1 MDCMIPDPSFNER
14 QILRIPVGTEG
25 VHEACRHS
33 RILRIIED
41 IFRSWGYLP
50 VLTPVFD
57 YYENY
62 RPLLDR
68 AREERICRF
77 PDREGELLMLRS
89 DITLFLAKQMG
100 PALRNSVLPRRV
112 YYADSIIRYEN
123 DETISSGEFFQ
134 AGAELIGMPGRE
146 GDLEVLMLLREVLGA
161 LKLPEWRLHIGSR
174 AVLNAVLDKGD
185 APGGRGLGD
194 ARTPAR
200 ARDRTQARARAAESA
215 GALLEIRDREGLMRL
230 MGDLGLENAQGRC
243 DLLLF
248 LGSCDEFRECREG
261 LIRGCGEDSP
271 GPIAK
276 AVEDLTGLAAE
287 MTGMAEFASPDD
299 IRIDLSE
306 HGGQPYHTGFTM
318 QAYVKGAGSAA
329 ASGGRYDELLGAF
342 TPGRGMPAAGFS
354 LLMRKIEPLSRAAD
368 GSPGDADAVR
378 AEGGN
383 FAERYRD
390 ARKKRGKGIPV
401 VLS

>member
-1 MDCMIPDPSFNER
+1 MGCMISDPSFNER

-25 VHEACRHS
+25 VHEARRHS
-33 RILRIIED
+33 CILRIIED

-123 DETISSGEFFQ
+123 DETISRGEFFQ
-134 AGAELIGMPGRE
+134 VGAELIGMPGRE

-174 AVLNAVLDKGD
+174 AVLNAVLDTGD
-185 APGGRGLGD
+185 APGGR
-194 ARTPAR
+194 ARV
-200 ARDRTQARARAAESA
+200 RAAESA

-230 MGDLGLENAQGRC
+230 MGDLGLGNAEGRC

-248 LGSCDEFRECREG
+248 MGSCDEFRECREG
-261 LIRGCGEDSP
+261 LIRGCGGDAA
-271 GPIAK
+271 GRIGR
-276 AVEDLTGLAAE
+276 AVEDLTGLTAE
-287 MTGMAEFASPDD
+287 MAEMAEFASPDD

-342 TPGRGMPAAGFS
+342 APGRGMPAAGFS
-354 LLMRKIEPLSRAAD
+354 LLMRKVEPLSRAVD
-368 GSPGDADAVR
+368 ESPGDADAVR

-390 ARKKRGKGIPV
+390 ARGKRGKGIPV

>member
-1 MDCMIPDPSFNER
+1 MGCMISDPSFNER

-25 VHEACRHS
+25 VHEARRHS

-123 DETISSGEFFQ
+123 DETISRGEFFQ
-134 AGAELIGMPGRE
+134 VGAELIGMPGRE

-161 LKLPEWRLHIGSR
+161 LRLPEWRLHIGSR
-174 AVLNAVLDKGD
+174 AVLNAVLDTGD
-185 APGGRGLGD
+185 APGGRGSGD
-194 ARTPAR
+194 SR
-200 ARDRTQARARAAESA
+200 AQVRAAESA

-230 MGDLGLENAQGRC
+230 MGDLGLENAEGRC

-248 LGSCDEFRECREG
+248 MGSCDEFRECREG
-261 LIRGCGEDSP
+261 LIRGCGGDAA
-271 GPIAK
+271 GPIGR
-276 AVEDLTGLAAE
+276 AVEDLTGLTAE
-287 MTGMAEFASPDD
+287 MAEMAEFASPDD

-342 TPGRGMPAAGFS
+342 APGRGMPAAGFS
-354 LLMRKIEPLSRAAD
+354 LLMRKIEPLSRAVD
-368 GSPGDADAVR
+368 ESPGDADAVR

-390 ARKKRGKGIPV
+390 ARRKRGKGIPV

>member
-1 MDCMIPDPSFNER
+1 MGCMIPDPSFNER

-25 VHEACRHS
+25 VHEARRHS

-123 DETISSGEFFQ
+123 DETISRGEFFQ
-134 AGAELIGMPGRE
+134 VGAELIGMPGRE

-174 AVLNAVLDKGD
+174 AVLNAVLDTGD
-185 APGGRGLGD
+185 APGGR
-194 ARTPAR
+194 ARV
-200 ARDRTQARARAAESA
+200 RAAESA

-230 MGDLGLENAQGRC
+230 MGDLGLGNAEGRC

-248 LGSCDEFRECREG
+248 MGSCDEFRECREG
-261 LIRGCGEDSP
+261 LIRGCGGDAA
-271 GPIAK
+271 GRIGR
-276 AVEDLTGLAAE
+276 AVEDLTGLTAE
-287 MTGMAEFASPDD
+287 MAEMAEFASPDD

-342 TPGRGMPAAGFS
+342 APGRGMPAAGFS
-354 LLMRKIEPLSRAAD
+354 LLMRKIEPLSRAVD
-368 GSPGDADAVR
+368 ESPGDADAVR
-378 AEGGN
+378 AEGGS

-390 ARKKRGKGIPV
+390 ARRKRRKGIPV

>member
-1 MDCMIPDPSFNER
+1 MGCMIPDPSFNER

-25 VHEACRHS
+25 VHEARRHS

-123 DETISSGEFFQ
+123 DETISRGEFFQ
-134 AGAELIGMPGRE
+134 VGAELIGMPGRE

-174 AVLNAVLDKGD
+174 AVLNAVLDTGD
-185 APGGRGLGD
+185 APGGRGSGD
-194 ARTPAR
+194 SR
-200 ARDRTQARARAAESA
+200 ARDRAADSA

-230 MGDLGLENAQGRC
+230 MGDLGLGNAEGRC
-243 DLLLF
+243 DLLMF
-248 LGSCDEFRECREG
+248 MGSCDEFRECREG
-261 LIRGCGEDSP
+261 LIRGCGEDAA
-271 GPIAK
+271 GRIGR
-276 AVEDLTGLAAE
+276 AVEDLTGLTTEMAE
-287 MTGMAEFASPDD
+287 MAEFASPDD

-342 TPGRGMPAAGFS
+342 APGRGMPAAGFS
-354 LLMRKIEPLSRAAD
+354 LLMRKIEPLSRAVD
-368 GSPGDADAVR
+368 ESPGDADAVR

-390 ARKKRGKGIPV
+390 ARRKRGKGIPV

>member
-1 MDCMIPDPSFNER
+1 MGCMIPDPSFNER

-25 VHEACRHS
+25 VHEARRHS

-123 DETISSGEFFQ
+123 DETISRGEFFQ
-134 AGAELIGMPGRE
+134 VGAELIGMPGRE

-174 AVLNAVLDKGD
+174 AVLNAVLDNGD
-185 APGGRGLGD
+185 APGGRGSGD
-194 ARTPAR
+194 SR
-200 ARDRTQARARAAESA
+200 ARDRAAESA

-230 MGDLGLENAQGRC
+230 MGDLGLGNAEGRC
-243 DLLLF
+243 DLLMF
-248 LGSCDEFRECREG
+248 MGSCDEFRECREG
-261 LIRGCGEDSP
+261 LIRGCGEDAA
-271 GPIAK
+271 GRIGR
-276 AVEDLTGLAAE
+276 AVEDLTGLTTEMAE
-287 MTGMAEFASPDD
+287 MAEFASPDD

-342 TPGRGMPAAGFS
+342 APGRGMPAAGFS
-354 LLMRKIEPLSRAAD
+354 LLMRKIEPLSRAVD
-368 GSPGDADAVR
+368 ESPGDADAVR

-390 ARKKRGKGIPV
+390 ARRKRGKGIPV

>member
-1 MDCMIPDPSFNER
+1 MGCMIPDPSLNER

-25 VHEACRHS
+25 VHEARRHS

-123 DETISSGEFFQ
+123 DETISRGEFFQ
-134 AGAELIGMPGRE
+134 VGAELIGMPGRE

-161 LKLPEWRLHIGSR
+161 LKLAEWRLHIGSR
-174 AVLNAVLDKGD
+174 AVLNAVLDTGD
-185 APGGRGLGD
+185 APGGR
-194 ARTPAR
+194 ARV
-200 ARDRTQARARAAESA
+200 RAAESA

-230 MGDLGLENAQGRC
+230 MGDLGLGNAEGRC

-248 LGSCDEFRECREG
+248 MGSCDEFRECREG
-261 LIRGCGEDSP
+261 LIRGCGGDAA
-271 GPIAK
+271 GRIGR
-276 AVEDLTGLAAE
+276 AVEDLTGLTAE
-287 MTGMAEFASPDD
+287 MAEMAEFASPDD

-342 TPGRGMPAAGFS
+342 APGRGMPAAGFS
-354 LLMRKIEPLSRAAD
+354 LLMRKIEPLSRAVD
-368 GSPGDADAVR
+368 ESPGDADAVR

>member
-1 MDCMIPDPSFNER
+1 MGCMIPDPSFNER

-25 VHEACRHS
+25 VHEARRHS

-123 DETISSGEFFQ
+123 DETISRGEFFQ
-134 AGAELIGMPGRE
+134 VGAELIGMPGRE

-174 AVLNAVLDKGD
+174 AVLNAVLDTGD
-185 APGGRGLGD
+185 APGGR
-194 ARTPAR
+194 ARV
-200 ARDRTQARARAAESA
+200 RAAESA

-230 MGDLGLENAQGRC
+230 MGDLGLGNAEGRC

-248 LGSCDEFRECREG
+248 MGSCDEFRECREG
-261 LIRGCGEDSP
+261 LIRGCGGDAA
-271 GPIAK
+271 GRIGR
-276 AVEDLTGLAAE
+276 AVEDLTGLTAE
-287 MTGMAEFASPDD
+287 MAEMAEFASPDD

-342 TPGRGMPAAGFS
+342 APGRGMPAAGFS
-354 LLMRKIEPLSRAAD
+354 LLMRKVEPLSRAVD
-368 GSPGDADAVR
+368 ESPGDADAVR
-378 AEGGN
+378 AEGGK

-390 ARKKRGKGIPV
+390 ARRKRGKGIPV

>member
-1 MDCMIPDPSFNER
+1 MGCMISDPSFNER

-25 VHEACRHS
+25 VHEARRHS
-33 RILRIIED
+33 CILRIIED

-123 DETISSGEFFQ
+123 DETISRGEFFQ
-134 AGAELIGMPGRE
+134 VGAELIGMPGRE

-174 AVLNAVLDKGD
+174 AVLNAVLDTGD
-185 APGGRGLGD
+185 APG
-194 ARTPAR
+194 AR
-200 ARDRTQARARAAESA
+200 ARVRAAESA

-230 MGDLGLENAQGRC
+230 MGDLGLGNAEGRC

-248 LGSCDEFRECREG
+248 MGSCDEFRECREG
-261 LIRGCGEDSP
+261 LIRGCGGDAAGSI
-271 GPIAK
+271 GR
-276 AVEDLTGLAAE
+276 AVEDLTGLTAE
-287 MTGMAEFASPDD
+287 MAEFALPDD

-342 TPGRGMPAAGFS
+342 APGRGMPAAGFS
-354 LLMRKIEPLSRAAD
+354 LLMRKIEPLSRAVD
-368 GSPGDADAVR
+368 ESPGDADAVR

-390 ARKKRGKGIPV
+390 ARRKRGKGIPV

>member
-1 MDCMIPDPSFNER
+1 MGCMIPDPSFNER
-14 QILRIPVGTEG
+14 QMLRIPVGTEG
-25 VHEACRHS
+25 VHEARRHS

-100 PALRNSVLPRRV
+100 PALRNSVLPRRM

-123 DETISSGEFFQ
+123 DETISRGEFFQ
-134 AGAELIGMPGRE
+134 VGAELIGMPGRE

-174 AVLNAVLDKGD
+174 AVLNAVLDTGD
-185 APGGRGLGD
+185 APGGR
-194 ARTPAR
+194 
-200 ARDRTQARARAAESA
+200 ARARAAESA

-230 MGDLGLENAQGRC
+230 MGDLGLGNAEGRC

-248 LGSCDEFRECREG
+248 MGSCDEFRECREG
-261 LIRGCGEDSP
+261 LIRGCGGDAA
-271 GPIAK
+271 GRIGR
-276 AVEDLTGLAAE
+276 AVEDLTGLTAE
-287 MTGMAEFASPDD
+287 MAEFASPDD

-342 TPGRGMPAAGFS
+342 APGRGMPAAGFS
-354 LLMRKIEPLSRAAD
+354 LLMRKVEPLSRAVD
-368 GSPGDADAVR
+368 ESPGDADAVR

>member
-1 MDCMIPDPSFNER
+1 MGCMIPDPSFDER

-25 VHEACRHS
+25 VHEARRHS

-77 PDREGELLMLRS
+77 PDREGDLLMLRS

-123 DETISSGEFFQ
+123 DETISRGEFFQ
-134 AGAELIGMPGRE
+134 VGAELIGMPGRE

-174 AVLNAVLDKGD
+174 AVLNAVLDTGD
-185 APGGRGLGD
+185 APGGR
-194 ARTPAR
+194 AQVR
-200 ARDRTQARARAAESA
+200 ARARAAESA

-230 MGDLGLENAQGRC
+230 MGDLGLGNAEGRC

-248 LGSCDEFRECREG
+248 MGSCDEFRECREG
-261 LIRGCGEDSP
+261 LIRGCGGDAA
-271 GPIAK
+271 GRIGR
-276 AVEDLTGLAAE
+276 AVEDLTGLTAE
-287 MTGMAEFASPDD
+287 MAEFASPDD

-342 TPGRGMPAAGFS
+342 APGRGMPAAGFS
-354 LLMRKIEPLSRAAD
+354 LLMRKIEPLSRAVD
-368 GSPGDADAVR
+368 ESPGDADAVR

-390 ARKKRGKGIPV
+390 ARRKRGKGIPV

>member
-1 MDCMIPDPSFNER
+1 MGCMIPDPSFNER

-25 VHEACRHS
+25 VHEARRHS

-77 PDREGELLMLRS
+77 PDREGDLLMLRS

-123 DETISSGEFFQ
+123 DETISRGEFFQ
-134 AGAELIGMPGRE
+134 VGAELIGMPGRE

-174 AVLNAVLDKGD
+174 AVLNAVLDAGD
-185 APGGRGLGD
+185 APGGR
-194 ARTPAR
+194 AQVR
-200 ARDRTQARARAAESA
+200 ARARAAESA

-230 MGDLGLENAQGRC
+230 MGDLGLGNAEGRC

-248 LGSCDEFRECREG
+248 MGSCDEFRECREG
-261 LIRGCGEDSP
+261 LIRGCGGDAARRI
-271 GPIAK
+271 GR
-276 AVEDLTGLAAE
+276 AVEDLTGLTAE
-287 MTGMAEFASPDD
+287 MAEFASPDD

-342 TPGRGMPAAGFS
+342 APGRGMPAAGFS
-354 LLMRKIEPLSRAAD
+354 LLMRKIEPLSRAVD
-368 GSPGDADAVR
+368 ESPGDADAVR
-378 AEGGN
+378 AEGRN

-390 ARKKRGKGIPV
+390 ARRKRGKGIPV

>member
-1 MDCMIPDPSFNER
+1 MGCMIPDPSLNER

-25 VHEACRHS
+25 VHEARRHS

-123 DETISSGEFFQ
+123 DETISRGEFFQ
-134 AGAELIGMPGRE
+134 VGAELIGMPGRE

-174 AVLNAVLDKGD
+174 AVLNAVLDTGD
-185 APGGRGLGD
+185 APGGR
-194 ARTPAR
+194 A
-200 ARDRTQARARAAESA
+200 QVRARAAESA
-215 GALLEIRDREGLMRL
+215 GTLLEIRDREGLMRL
-230 MGDLGLENAQGRC
+230 MGDLGLGNAEGRC

-248 LGSCDEFRECREG
+248 MGSCDEFRECREG
-261 LIRGCGEDSP
+261 LIRGCGGDAA
-271 GPIAK
+271 GRIGR
-276 AVEDLTGLAAE
+276 AVEDLTGLTAE
-287 MTGMAEFASPDD
+287 MAEFASPDD

-342 TPGRGMPAAGFS
+342 APGRGMPAAGFS
-354 LLMRKIEPLSRAAD
+354 LLMRKVEPLSRAVD
-368 GSPGDADAVR
+368 ESPGDADAVR

-390 ARKKRGKGIPV
+390 ARMKRGKGIPV

>member
-1 MDCMIPDPSFNER
+1 MGCMIPDPSLNER

-25 VHEACRHS
+25 VHEARRHS

-123 DETISSGEFFQ
+123 DETISRGEFFQ
-134 AGAELIGMPGRE
+134 VGAELIGMPGRE

-174 AVLNAVLDKGD
+174 AVLNAVLDTGD
-185 APGGRGLGD
+185 APGGR
-194 ARTPAR
+194 ARVR
-200 ARDRTQARARAAESA
+200 ARARAAESA

-230 MGDLGLENAQGRC
+230 MGDLGLGNAEGRC

-248 LGSCDEFRECREG
+248 MGSCDEFRECREG
-261 LIRGCGEDSP
+261 LIRGCGGDAA
-271 GPIAK
+271 GRIGR
-276 AVEDLTGLAAE
+276 AVEDLTGLTAE
-287 MTGMAEFASPDD
+287 MAEFASPDD

-342 TPGRGMPAAGFS
+342 APGRGMPAAGFS
-354 LLMRKIEPLSRAAD
+354 LLMRKVEPLSRAVD
-368 GSPGDADAVR
+368 ESPGDADAVR

-390 ARKKRGKGIPV
+390 ARRKRGKGIPV

>member
-1 MDCMIPDPSFNER
+1 MGCMIPDPSFNER

-25 VHEACRHS
+25 VHEARRHS

-123 DETISSGEFFQ
+123 DETISRGEFFQ
-134 AGAELIGMPGRE
+134 VGAELIGMPGRE
-146 GDLEVLMLLREVLGA
+146 ADLEVLMLLREVLGA

-174 AVLNAVLDKGD
+174 AVLNAVLDTGD
-185 APGGRGLGD
+185 APGGR
-194 ARTPAR
+194 ARV
-200 ARDRTQARARAAESA
+200 RAAESA

-230 MGDLGLENAQGRC
+230 MGDLGLGNAEGRC

-261 LIRGCGEDSP
+261 LIRGCGGDAA
-271 GPIAK
+271 GRIGK
-276 AVEDLTGLAAE
+276 AVEDLTGLTAE
-287 MTGMAEFASPDD
+287 MAEFASPDD

-342 TPGRGMPAAGFS
+342 APGRGMPAAGFS
-354 LLMRKIEPLSRAAD
+354 LLMRKIEPLSRAVD
-368 GSPGDADAVR
+368 ESPGDADAVR
-378 AEGGN
+378 AEGGS

-390 ARKKRGKGIPV
+390 ARRKRRKGIPV

>member
-1 MDCMIPDPSFNER
+1 MGCMIPDPSFNER
-14 QILRIPVGTEG
+14 QTLRIPVGTEG
-25 VHEACRHS
+25 VHEARRHS

-100 PALRNSVLPRRV
+100 PTLRNSVLPRRV

-123 DETISSGEFFQ
+123 DETISRGEFFQ
-134 AGAELIGMPGRE
+134 VGAELIGMPGRE

-174 AVLNAVLDKGD
+174 AVLNAVLGTGD
-185 APGGRGLGD
+185 APGGR
-194 ARTPAR
+194 ARVR
-200 ARDRTQARARAAESA
+200 ARARAAESA

-230 MGDLGLENAQGRC
+230 MGDLGLGNAEGRC

-248 LGSCDEFRECREG
+248 MGSCDEFRECREG
-261 LIRGCGEDSP
+261 LIRGCGGDAA
-271 GPIAK
+271 GRIGR
-276 AVEDLTGLAAE
+276 AVEDLTGLTAE
-287 MTGMAEFASPDD
+287 MAEFASPND

-342 TPGRGMPAAGFS
+342 APGRGMPAAGFS
-354 LLMRKIEPLSRAAD
+354 LLMRKIEPLSRAVD
-368 GSPGDADAVR
+368 ESPGDADAVR

-390 ARKKRGKGIPV
+390 ARRKRGKGIPV

>member
-1 MDCMIPDPSFNER
+1 MGCMISDPSFNER

-25 VHEACRHS
+25 VHEARRHS
-33 RILRIIED
+33 CILRIIED

-123 DETISSGEFFQ
+123 NETISRGEFFQ
-134 AGAELIGMPGRE
+134 VGAELIGMPGRE

-174 AVLNAVLDKGD
+174 AVLNAVLDTGD
-185 APGGRGLGD
+185 APGGR
-194 ARTPAR
+194 ARV
-200 ARDRTQARARAAESA
+200 RAAESA

-230 MGDLGLENAQGRC
+230 MGDLGLGNAEGRC

-248 LGSCDEFRECREG
+248 MGSCDEFRECREG
-261 LIRGCGEDSP
+261 LIRGCGGDAA
-271 GPIAK
+271 GRIGR
-276 AVEDLTGLAAE
+276 AVEDLTGLTAE
-287 MTGMAEFASPDD
+287 MAEFASPDD

-342 TPGRGMPAAGFS
+342 APGRGMPAAGFS
-354 LLMRKIEPLSRAAD
+354 LLMRKVEPLSRAVD
-368 GSPGDADAVR
+368 ESPRDADAVR

-390 ARKKRGKGIPV
+390 ARGKRGKGIPV

>member
-1 MDCMIPDPSFNER
+1 MGCMISDPSFNER

-25 VHEACRHS
+25 VHEARRHS
-33 RILRIIED
+33 CILRIIED

-123 DETISSGEFFQ
+123 DETISRGEFFQ
-134 AGAELIGMPGRE
+134 VGAELIGMPGRE

-174 AVLNAVLDKGD
+174 AVLNAVLDTGD
-185 APGGRGLGD
+185 APGGR
-194 ARTPAR
+194 ARV
-200 ARDRTQARARAAESA
+200 RAAESA

-230 MGDLGLENAQGRC
+230 MGDLGLGNAEGRC

-248 LGSCDEFRECREG
+248 MGSCDEFRECREG
-261 LIRGCGEDSP
+261 LIRGCGGDAA
-271 GPIAK
+271 GRIGR
-276 AVEDLTGLAAE
+276 AVEDLTGLTAE
-287 MTGMAEFASPDD
+287 MAEMAEFASPDD

-342 TPGRGMPAAGFS
+342 APGRGMPAAGFS
-354 LLMRKIEPLSRAAD
+354 LLMRKVEPLSRAVD
-368 GSPGDADAVR
+368 ESPGDADAVR

>member
-1 MDCMIPDPSFNER
+1 MGCMISDPSFNER

-25 VHEACRHS
+25 VHEARRHS
-33 RILRIIED
+33 CILRIIED

-123 DETISSGEFFQ
+123 DETISRGEFFQ
-134 AGAELIGMPGRE
+134 VGAELIGMPGRE

-174 AVLNAVLDKGD
+174 AVLNAVLDTGD
-185 APGGRGLGD
+185 APGGR
-194 ARTPAR
+194 ARV
-200 ARDRTQARARAAESA
+200 RAAESA

-230 MGDLGLENAQGRC
+230 MGDLGLGNAEGRC

-248 LGSCDEFRECREG
+248 MGSCDEFRECREG
-261 LIRGCGEDSP
+261 LIRGCGGDAA
-271 GPIAK
+271 GRIGR
-276 AVEDLTGLAAE
+276 AVEDLTGLTAE
-287 MTGMAEFASPDD
+287 MAEMAEFASPDD

-342 TPGRGMPAAGFS
+342 APGRGMPAAGFS
-354 LLMRKIEPLSRAAD
+354 LLMRKIEPLSRAVD
-368 GSPGDADAVR
+368 ESPGDADAVR

>member
-1 MDCMIPDPSFNER
+1 MGCMIPDPSFDER

-25 VHEACRHS
+25 VHEARRHS

-68 AREERICRF
+68 AREERVCRF

-123 DETISSGEFFQ
+123 DETISRGEFFQ
-134 AGAELIGMPGRE
+134 VGAELIGMPGRE

-174 AVLNAVLDKGD
+174 AVLNAVLDTGD
-185 APGGRGLGD
+185 APGGRGYGD
-194 ARTPAR
+194 SR
-200 ARDRTQARARAAESA
+200 ARARARAAESA

-230 MGDLGLENAQGRC
+230 MGDLGLGNAEGRC

-248 LGSCDEFRECREG
+248 MGSCDEFRECREG
-261 LIRGCGEDSP
+261 LIRGCGGDAA
-271 GPIAK
+271 GRIGR
-276 AVEDLTGLAAE
+276 AVEDLTGLTAE
-287 MTGMAEFASPDD
+287 MAEFASPDD

-342 TPGRGMPAAGFS
+342 APGRGMPAAGFS
-354 LLMRKIEPLSRAAD
+354 LLMRKIEPLSRAVD
-368 GSPGDADAVR
+368 ESPGDADAVR

-390 ARKKRGKGIPV
+390 ARRKRGKGIPV

>member
-1 MDCMIPDPSFNER
+1 MGCMIPDPSFDER

-25 VHEACRHS
+25 VHEARRHS

-68 AREERICRF
+68 AREERVCRF

-123 DETISSGEFFQ
+123 DETISRGEFFQ
-134 AGAELIGMPGRE
+134 VGAELIGMPGRE

-174 AVLNAVLDKGD
+174 AVLNAVLDTGD
-185 APGGRGLGD
+185 APGGR
-194 ARTPAR
+194 AQVR
-200 ARDRTQARARAAESA
+200 ARARAAESA

-230 MGDLGLENAQGRC
+230 MGDLGLGNAEGRC

-248 LGSCDEFRECREG
+248 MGSCDEFRACREG
-261 LIRGCGEDSP
+261 LIRGCGGDAA
-271 GPIAK
+271 GRIGR
-276 AVEDLTGLAAE
+276 AVEDLTGLTAE
-287 MTGMAEFASPDD
+287 MAEFASPDD

-342 TPGRGMPAAGFS
+342 APGRGMPAAGFS
-354 LLMRKIEPLSRAAD
+354 LLMRKIEPLSRAVD
-368 GSPGDADAVR
+368 ESPGDADAVR

-390 ARKKRGKGIPV
+390 ARSKRGKGIPV

>member
-1 MDCMIPDPSFNER
+1 MGCMIPDPSFNER
-14 QILRIPVGTEG
+14 QTLRIPVGTEG
-25 VHEACRHS
+25 VHEARRHS

-100 PALRNSVLPRRV
+100 PTLRNSVLPRRV

-123 DETISSGEFFQ
+123 DETISRGEFFQ
-134 AGAELIGMPGRE
+134 VGAELIGMPGRE

-174 AVLNAVLDKGD
+174 AVLNAVLGTGD
-185 APGGRGLGD
+185 APGG
-194 ARTPAR
+194 
-200 ARDRTQARARAAESA
+200 RARAAESA
-215 GALLEIRDREGLMRL
+215 GALLEIRDREGLMHL
-230 MGDLGLENAQGRC
+230 MGDLGLGNAEGRC

-248 LGSCDEFRECREG
+248 MGSCDEFRECREG
-261 LIRGCGEDSP
+261 LIRGCGGDAA
-271 GPIAK
+271 GRIGR
-276 AVEDLTGLAAE
+276 AVEDLTGLTAE
-287 MTGMAEFASPDD
+287 MAEFASPND

-342 TPGRGMPAAGFS
+342 APGRGMPAAGFS
-354 LLMRKIEPLSRAAD
+354 LLMRKIEPLSRAVD
-368 GSPGDADAVR
+368 ESPGDSDAVR

-390 ARKKRGKGIPV
+390 ARRKRGKGIPV

>member
-1 MDCMIPDPSFNER
+1 MGCMIPDPSLNER

-25 VHEACRHS
+25 VHEARRHS

-123 DETISSGEFFQ
+123 DETISRGEFFQ
-134 AGAELIGMPGRE
+134 VGAELIGMPGRE

-174 AVLNAVLDKGD
+174 AVLNAVLDTGD
-185 APGGRGLGD
+185 APGGR
-194 ARTPAR
+194 ARVR
-200 ARDRTQARARAAESA
+200 ARARAAESA

-230 MGDLGLENAQGRC
+230 MGDLGLGNAEGRC

-248 LGSCDEFRECREG
+248 MGSCDEFRECREG
-261 LIRGCGEDSP
+261 LIRGCGGDAA
-271 GPIAK
+271 GRIGR
-276 AVEDLTGLAAE
+276 AVEDLTGLTAE
-287 MTGMAEFASPDD
+287 MAEMAEFASPDD

-342 TPGRGMPAAGFS
+342 APGRGMPAAGFS
-354 LLMRKIEPLSRAAD
+354 LLMRKIEPLSRAVD
-368 GSPGDADAVR
+368 ESPGDADAVR

-390 ARKKRGKGIPV
+390 ARRKRGKGIPV

>member
-1 MDCMIPDPSFNER
+1 MGCMIPDPSFNER

-25 VHEACRHS
+25 VHEARRHS

-123 DETISSGEFFQ
+123 DETISRGEFFQ
-134 AGAELIGMPGRE
+134 VGAELIGMPGRE

-174 AVLNAVLDKGD
+174 AVLNAVLDTGD
-185 APGGRGLGD
+185 APGGR
-194 ARTPAR
+194 ARV
-200 ARDRTQARARAAESA
+200 RAAESA

-230 MGDLGLENAQGRC
+230 MGDLGLGNAEGRC

-261 LIRGCGEDSP
+261 LIRGCGGDAA
-271 GPIAK
+271 GRIGK
-276 AVEDLTGLAAE
+276 AVEDLTGLTAE
-287 MTGMAEFASPDD
+287 MAEFASPDD

-342 TPGRGMPAAGFS
+342 APGRGMPAAGFS
-354 LLMRKIEPLSRAAD
+354 LLMRKIEPLSRAVD
-368 GSPGDADAVR
+368 ESPGDADAVR
-378 AEGGN
+378 AEGGS

-390 ARKKRGKGIPV
+390 ARRKRRKGIPV

>member
-1 MDCMIPDPSFNER
+1 MGCMISDPSFNER

-25 VHEACRHS
+25 VHEARRHS
-33 RILRIIED
+33 CILRIIED

-123 DETISSGEFFQ
+123 NETISRGEFFQ
-134 AGAELIGMPGRE
+134 VGAELIGMPGRE

-174 AVLNAVLDKGD
+174 AVLNAVLDTGD
-185 APGGRGLGD
+185 APGGR
-194 ARTPAR
+194 ARV
-200 ARDRTQARARAAESA
+200 RAAESA

-230 MGDLGLENAQGRC
+230 MGDLGLGNAEGRC

-248 LGSCDEFRECREG
+248 MGSCDEFRECREG
-261 LIRGCGEDSP
+261 LIRGCGGDAA
-271 GPIAK
+271 GRIGR
-276 AVEDLTGLAAE
+276 AVEDLTGLTAE
-287 MTGMAEFASPDD
+287 MAEFASPDD

-342 TPGRGMPAAGFS
+342 APGRGMPAAGFS
-354 LLMRKIEPLSRAAD
+354 LLMRKVEPLSRAVD
-368 GSPGDADAVR
+368 ESPGDADAVR

-390 ARKKRGKGIPV
+390 ARGKRGKGIPV